1 MGTVLVAAGLA
12 LGAFLAPA
20 AWADQPFDP
29 SMLSPADHAILLNIL
44 EFERSNVRRELP
56 ASGRAVAVTLTET
69 SPRVCRHFVIA
80 AGDGAGLHGVGCR
93 TGPGQ
98 WDLAASSDRI
108 PAGTAPPA
116 AAAPA
121 ATTPPPPRQEPAT
134 ADAAPAAP
142 AAPRPSTPMAVVPP
156 VLPDERQAAEA
167 APEPSATAARPQS
180 AALPPLPLPI
190 PPNRQRQ
197 EGAADPSAEG
207 GPAEGDYPFPPHKP
221 GAGPATAANAD
232 VGADARAA
240 AADTDAA
247 AAAPP
252 GATDGPE
259 IPLPPA
265 KPDEG

>member
-121 ATTPPPPRQEPAT
+121 ATAPPPPRQEPAT
-134 ADAAPAAP
+134 ADGRKALRTRR
-142 AAPRPSTPMAVVPP
+142 PR
-156 VLPDERQAAEA
+156 
-167 APEPSATAARPQS
+167 
-180 AALPPLPLPI
+180 
-190 PPNRQRQ
+190 
-197 EGAADPSAEG
+197 
-207 GPAEGDYPFPPHKP
+207 
-221 GAGPATAANAD
+221 
-232 VGADARAA
+232 
-240 AADTDAA
+240 
-247 AAAPP
+247 AAPP
-252 GATDGPE
+252 KAT
-259 IPLPPA
+259 IPFRPTSPAPARPP
-265 KPDEG
+265 P